1 MNTQYET
8 LYHQLE
14 EQHWWFQAR
23 RDIVFSQ
30 IQGLNLPK
38 EASILEIGCSGGP
51 LQQRLRATGYQ
62 AVSGID
68 ISETAIA
75 LAQQR
80 GIPNVSVMDGSQ
92 LAFADSSFDLV
103 VASDVLEHIQDETRA
118 LQEWQRVLKPNG
130 KLLVYVPAHPSL
142 WSRHDVANHHFRR
155 YTSGTLRHALA
166 ATGYTLLRQS
176 YWNFWL
182 FFPTWLLRRW
192 QRPTNNPA
200 GLSSDLI
207 SLPAF
212 ANQALLR
219 LVKAENKWLSRFNL
233 PTGVSVFALAS
244 KPA

>member
-1 MNTQYET
+1 MNLQYEA

-23 RDIVFSQ
+23 RDIVFDQ
-30 IQGLNLPK
+30 IKHLNLPK
-38 EASILEIGCSGGP
+38 DARILEIGCSGGP
-51 LQQRLRATGYQ
+51 LQQRLRDTGYHE
-62 AVSGID
+62 VSGID

-80 GIPNVSVMDGSQ
+80 GIPNVAVMDGIK
-92 LAFADSSFDLV
+92 LEFADSSFDLV
-103 VASDVLEHIQDETRA
+103 VASDVLEHIQNEEQA
-118 LQEWQRVLKPNG
+118 LNEWQRVLKPNG
-130 KLLVYVPAHPSL
+130 QLLVYVPAHPSL

-155 YTSGTLRHALA
+155 YTAASLSQALRKA
-166 ATGYTLLRQS
+166 GYQLTRSS

-192 QRPTNNPA
+192 QRPSASPDMS
-200 GLSSDLI
+200 GDLI
-207 SLPAF
+207 RLPAVL
-212 ANQALLR
+212 NQSLFR
-219 LVKAENKWLSRFNL
+219 LVQAENRWLRRFNL